1 MLSVHFI
8 FNLIRGA
15 VLQCRTTSPK
25 AWWEQLTFFEQI
37 VQKNA
42 WGSTLTDWMQ
52 GFFFDQSLSNLQRY
66 VEDPS
71 SFLVLWSS
79 PLFFFSSV
87 FSPLLFFPFFLLLIP
102 FWRWYLCHFCF
113 LLSTFTWWYFS
124 EKVCDVALS
133 SYWLSFVWFYTNE
146 SFRDKRRKWFS
157 CQSFSKSVSVVHDH
171 NIDTV
176 FSIFLPEEK
185 LLHLSHFVWQ
195 RVFFDSG

>member
-1 MLSVHFI
+1 
-8 FNLIRGA
+8 
-15 VLQCRTTSPK
+15 
-25 AWWEQLTFFEQI
+25 
-37 VQKNA
+37 
-42 WGSTLTDWMQ
+42 MQ

-124 EKVCDVALS
+124 EKVCNVALS
-133 SYWLSFVWFYTNE
+133 SYWSSFVWFYTNE

-171 NIDTV
+171 NIDAV
-176 FSIFLPEEK
+176 FSIFTRGEIATFKSFCLTK
-185 LLHLSHFVWQ
+185 G
-195 RVFFDSG
+195 FFWFGINRSYVTADNISQCIYMAKTAICFAPHII